1 MDIRWNQ
8 KKKKGLQKL
17 LDMYKQ
23 KIFED
28 KDT

>member
-1 MDIRWNQ
+1 MDINKIRKRERVC
-8 KKKKGLQKL
+8 KKLP
-17 LDMYKQ
+17 DMYKQ